1 MKINELKKIIQT
13 AIKEA
18 KKKNDETKKEGGTI
32 IIENAVFIFIDSADD

>member
-18 KKKNDETKKEGGTI
+18 KKKNDDTKNGGESI
-32 IIENAVFIFIDSADD
+32 VIENAVFIFIDSADD